1 MQSPDFFVACFTMS
15 PPRPSITLYLRKQND
30 KGAHYGRQYTEMK
43 HCPQFSLKQGSEKY
57 VNK

>member
-1 MQSPDFFVACFTMS
+1 MQSPEFFACSTMS
-15 PPRPSITLYLRKQND
+15 LFLPSIALFLRKQND